1 MLPCVSTIYQTPSG
15 SGKQRE
21 RDVDASTSDSSY
33 KPPARGSNPQRQKSQ
48 NLLLP
53 CCCHPKREP
62 STDPSSR
69 NIPPMLLTA
78 EPPASMEN
86 SSNVQPGLPPRSRMT
101 PRKEKESRV
110 TVAPRSHRQRPSKV
124 GRAPEASSGRKERQQ
139 KEKPETN
146 DMKLEQETEV
156 KVRSTVVDIDSVRDN
171 EVKEE
176 NLGLLEAAEQ
186 DGLKRKSLGVFE
198 WMLMVFVLAVVLLLF
213 PLSIW
218 FCVKVVR
225 EHERAV
231 VFRLGHLLRG
241 RPQGPGLLFYLPF
254 LDVCHKVDIR
264 LKMLKVPLH
273 TVVTKDMVRPELSAV
288 CYYQIENVALCSTAL
303 SSLTTVLQTLVQAAV
318 RDILAQHTFSH
329 ILLHRRRIGQQ
340 IQAAVDSVACHW
352 GIRVER
358 ADIDELSFPVELQQS
373 LAAEAEAKRQ
383 HQVRV
388 KATEAERDAWEGFRA
403 SLRLL
408 HPALV
413 LPLNPD
419 LLSVTPDLS
428 SLPPPPP
435 PAVEGE
441 GGTTEGEPDT
451 DSPMM

>member
-1 MLPCVSTIYQTPSG
+1 
-15 SGKQRE
+15 
-21 RDVDASTSDSSY
+21 
-33 KPPARGSNPQRQKSQ
+33 
-48 NLLLP
+48 
-53 CCCHPKREP
+53 
-62 STDPSSR
+62 
-69 NIPPMLLTA
+69 
-78 EPPASMEN
+78 MEK
-86 SSNVQPGLPPRSRMT
+86 SSNVHHRSRTT
-101 PRKEKESRV
+101 PRKERERGALV
-110 TVAPRSHRQRPSKV
+110 PPRSHRQRPSKA
-124 GRAPEASSGRKERQQ
+124 GRVPEASSGRKERLQ

-146 DMKLEQETEV
+146 EGMVEQETEV
-156 KVRSTVVDIDSVRDN
+156 KGKSTVVDIDSVRED

-186 DGLKRKSLGVFE
+186 EDGLKRKNLGVFE
-198 WMLMVFVLAVVLLLF
+198 WLLMVFVLVLVLLFL

-231 VFRLGHLLRG
+231 IFRLGHLLRG
-241 RPQGPGLLFYLPF
+241 RPRGPGLLFHLPL

-264 LKMLKVPLH
+264 LTMLRVPPH
-273 TVVTKDMVRPELSAV
+273 TVVTKDLVRPELSAV
-288 CYYQIENVALCSTAL
+288 CYYQIENVTLCSAAV
-303 SSLTTVLQTLVQAAV
+303 SSLSTVLQTLVQAVV
-318 RDILAQHTFSH
+318 RDILAQHTFTN
-329 ILLHRRRIGQQ
+329 IQLHRRKIGQK
-340 IQAAVDSVACHW
+340 IQAAVDSVACRW

-373 LAAEAEAKRQ
+373 LAAEAKRQ

-388 KATEAERDAWEGFRA
+388 KAAEGERDAWEGFRA

-413 LPLNPD
+413 LPLPPD

-435 PAVEGE
+435 PAVEGDGE
-441 GGTTEGEPDT
+441 MTEGDPET